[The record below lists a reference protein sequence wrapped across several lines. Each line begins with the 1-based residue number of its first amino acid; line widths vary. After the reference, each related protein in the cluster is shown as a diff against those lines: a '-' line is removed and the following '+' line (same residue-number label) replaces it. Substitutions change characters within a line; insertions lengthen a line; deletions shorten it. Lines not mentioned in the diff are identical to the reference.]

1 MSFRET
7 ETLFPALI
15 FSRAPYRRRISE
27 SSQYA
32 ALRSSFARRTDVG
45 ALRRSLAASS
55 RWPFSRLCHANAR
68 RGELE
73 GADKSR
79 ARTDANGRAGK
90 IEKERKNRRRGETA
104 KPTSQASFVLLLF
117 LTVHR
122 TFLSLSLVTSVYR
135 RLFPI
140 PRLHS
145 SLLISICTRAPSL
158 PQRAHGITVQ
168 ESVSRVH
175 FSRLTCSHE
184 AMRGGGGRGARE
196 EASSMPGS
204 LLSHGLMPVSAVSVP
219 PNNR

>member
-104 KPTSQASFVLLLF
+104 KPTSQASLVLLLF

-122 TFLSLSLVTSVYR
+122 TFLFLFLVTSR
-135 RLFPI
+135 I
-140 PRLHS
+140 P
-145 SLLISICTRAPSL
+145 PSL
-158 PQRAHGITVQ
+158 SHPSSPFLSSHIYMHARAF
-168 ESVSRVH
+168 SSPACSRNH
-175 FSRLTCSHE
+175 CARECLSRTFLTSHLLPRSNE
-184 AMRGGGGRGARE
+184 RGEGRGARE